1 MTSAP
6 NVSDGFLRLLPNI
19 AFMGK
24 MGAGKTVAAS
34 YVAREYPYF
43 STHFA
48 TELKRIAVR
57 LFGPEALTNR
67 GLLQDLG
74 RKMRELDPMVWVN
87 VTLRDVTAD
96 GIPYNAPAY
105 DSIPHAG
112 RKPGDTVPVVIDD
125 LRFPNE
131 YHELRKREFV
141 IVKVTAHRNQR
152 LNRLRA
158 NGKLQDESQLGDIS
172 ETALD
177 EHVADYTITNTT
189 TQLELGHTV
198 QDILER
204 EVRKRA

>member
-6 NVSDGFLRLLPNI
+6 SVSDAFLRMLPNL

-24 MGAGKTVAAS
+24 MGSGKSEAAK

-43 STHFA
+43 VGHFA

-96 GIPYNAPAY
+96 GIRY
-105 DSIPHAG
+105 DSGTYDALPHPG

-158 NGKLQDESQLGDIS
+158 NGKLQDESQLEDIS

-189 TQLELGHTV
+189 SLVELGHTI
-198 QDILER
+198 QDIIER
-204 EVRKRA
+204 EARKRA